1 MIKIDMVVSERA
13 KPGFLSAG
21 LQGGSEMEEIV
32 KQKTFLRETFKT
44 VQSGSKMTRDDP
56 KNHRASLTLVNSI

>member
-32 KQKTFLRETFKT
+32 KQKTILRETF
-44 VQSGSKMTRDDP
+44 
-56 KNHRASLTLVNSI
+56 